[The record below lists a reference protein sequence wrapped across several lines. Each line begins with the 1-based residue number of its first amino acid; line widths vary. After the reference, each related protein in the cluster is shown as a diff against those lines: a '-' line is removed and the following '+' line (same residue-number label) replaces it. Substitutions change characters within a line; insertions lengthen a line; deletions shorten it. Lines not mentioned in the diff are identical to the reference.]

1 MQEIENTTFVIIG
14 MDTAEDAR
22 IVKDRLYHMGGL
34 GGVATEIVPGG
45 PSRIHIKHKAEIT
58 LDRALIEEVLRAA
71 GDYRLAPQS

>member
-1 MQEIENTTFVIIG
+1 MPDMQNTTFVIVG
-14 MDTAEDAR
+14 MDTADDAR

-45 PSRIHIKHKAEIT
+45 QSRIHIKHKATIT

-71 GDYRLAPQS
+71 GDYRLA